1 MIAYTAVRPMRR
13 CGRSVAARVLCCA
26 AAVVVMSC
34 QRTGNGGTG
43 ATGRRIELTY
53 RNSYSNTVQRAEAY
67 VPGAAARGEPL
78 PLLVFAHWFGGKRN
92 AARNAGY
99 HEECEARGWFCVCPQ
114 LHGEKTVSRQAW
126 GSIES
131 QHDLIDV
138 IAYMREHYRIDT
150 TRIYLAGR
158 SMGGMT
164 AQLMAAKY
172 PDVFA
177 AVVAGQGIS
186 DLPAWFEWGTKFA
199 SYIEEFGV
207 GVSYTDENAFAYA
220 RRSSVRYG
228 PNFRYVPL
236 YLWHGEDD
244 PTVPVTQTKA
254 LHDTISRYAPFH
266 AAPFWLMGAGHH
278 SGAVPVS
285 WVCERLSYH
294 SNGGKSDYG
303 TEGRYYPE
311 LRLVTDEDKEFFWL
325 GLSRADTAD
334 FGRISAELRGDSL
347 LVEAENLDT
356 VTVLLDRIPGE
367 FEVRAYRV
375 TMGVP
380 HGVLRFK
387 RGNAVWRDIPIG
399 RNKSGTLETE

>member
-1 MIAYTAVRPMRR
+1 MTTTTDRASGW
-13 CGRSVAARVLCCA
+13 GRKVMVARALCCA
-26 AAVVVMSC
+26 AAAAAVLASC
-34 QRTGNGGTG
+34 EGGGEKTVRAG
-43 ATGRRIELTY
+43 ERIEITY
-53 RNSYSNTVQRAEAY
+53 RNSYNSTVQRAEAY

-131 QHDLIDV
+131 QHDLVDV
-138 IAYMREHYRIDT
+138 VAYMRDQYHIDT

-177 AVVAGQGIS
+177 AIVAGQGIS
-186 DLPAWFEWGTKFA
+186 DLPAWFEWGTRFA
-199 SYIEEFGV
+199 SYIEQFGI
-207 GVSYTDENAFAYA
+207 GVPYTDSTGFAYE
-220 RRSSVRYG
+220 RRSAINYG

-236 YLWHGEDD
+236 YLWHGADD
-244 PTVPVTQTKA
+244 PTVPVAQTKT

-294 SNGGKSDYG
+294 RNGGKSDFG
-303 TEGRYYPE
+303 TEGRFYPE

-325 GLSRADTAD
+325 ELSRADTAD
-334 FGRISAELRGDSL
+334 FGRISAELTRDSL

-356 VTVLLDRIPGE
+356 VTVLLDRIPDK
-367 FEVRAYRV
+367 FKVRAYRV
-375 TMGVP
+375 TMDVP
-380 HGVLRFK
+380 HGVLRFT
-387 RGNAVWRDIPIG
+387 RGNAVWRDIPIR
-399 RNKSGTLETE
+399 RNKCGTLKAE